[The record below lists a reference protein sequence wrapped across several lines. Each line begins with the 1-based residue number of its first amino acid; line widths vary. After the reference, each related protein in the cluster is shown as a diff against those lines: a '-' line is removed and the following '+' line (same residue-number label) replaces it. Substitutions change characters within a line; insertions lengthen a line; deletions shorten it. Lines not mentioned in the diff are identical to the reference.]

1 MENTDKT
8 MVNDKTKCS
17 FVLISLCIDN
27 KKNDLIANSAKVT
40 TIGTFDG
47 VHIGHQKILNHV
59 VNLAKKQGYTPIVLT
74 LFPHPRMVLQKD
86 DSIKLLNTIDER
98 IAILKSLGI
107 EEVVVKKFTKQFA
120 NLSAKEYVKNILV
133 DELNTKQIVIG
144 YDHHFGKNRSAN
156 ITDLKSFAQQYDF
169 KVEEIS
175 AQDIKDVTVSST
187 KIRNALDK
195 GEIALANSFLGYSYF
210 ITGTVIKGKGLGR
223 TISFPTANLYIK
235 ESYKLIPNDG
245 VYVVKSQVENK
256 NIFGMMNIG
265 TNPTVDGKTRSIE
278 VHFFNFKAN
287 LYEVELKIEF
297 LKRLRNEEK
306 FENLE
311 ALKVQLKKD
320 KVSATDYINSINE

>member
-1 MENTDKT
+1 MKINKT
-8 MVNDKTKCS
+8 H
-17 FVLISLCIDN
+17 
-27 KKNDLIANSAKVT
+27 DLIANSAKVT

-47 VHIGHQKILNHV
+47 VHIGHQKILKKV
-59 VNLAKKQGYTPIVLT
+59 VKLAEKQAYLPVVLT

-98 IAILKSLGI
+98 IDILKSLGI
-107 EEVVVKKFTKQFA
+107 KGVIVKEFTKEFA
-120 NLSAKEYVKNILV
+120 NLSAKDYVKNILV

-156 ITDLKSFAQQYDF
+156 IEDLKIFAQHYDF
-169 KVEEIS
+169 KVEEIL

-195 GEIALANSFLGYSYF
+195 GEVALANLFLGYNYF

-223 TISFPTANLYIK
+223 TIDFPTANIHIK

-245 VYVVKSQVENK
+245 VYVVKSQIK
-256 NIFGMMNIG
+256 NEIIYGMINIG

-278 VHFFNFKAN
+278 VHFFNFNEDIYDSK
-287 LYEVELKIEF
+287 LKIEF
-297 LKRLRNEEK
+297 LKRLRSEEK
-306 FENLE
+306 FKNIE
-311 ALKVQLKKD
+311 ALKTQLKRD
-320 KVSATDYINSINE
+320 KVNALDYINTLNE

>member
-1 MENTDKT
+1 
-8 MVNDKTKCS
+8 
-17 FVLISLCIDN
+17 L
-27 KKNDLIANSAKVT
+27 AKVI

-47 VHIGHQKILNHV
+47 VHIGHQKILNQV
-59 VNLAKKQGYTPIVLT
+59 VKLAKQQGYAPVVLT
-74 LFPHPRMVLQKD
+74 LFPHPRMVLKKD

-107 EEVVVKKFTKQFA
+107 EEVIVKKFTKKFA
-120 NLSAKEYVKNILV
+120 DLSAKDYVKNILV

-156 ITDLKSFAQQYDF
+156 INDLKSFAQHYDF

-195 GEIALANSFLGYSYF
+195 GEIALANSFLGYNYF
-210 ITGTVIKGKGLGR
+210 ITGTVIKGKSLGR
-223 TISFPTANLYIK
+223 TISFPTANIYIK

-245 VYVVKSQVENK
+245 VYVVKSQIKNK
-256 NIFGMMNIG
+256 TVFGMMNIG

-278 VHFFNFKAN
+278 VHFLNFKDDI
-287 LYEVELKIEF
+287 YEVELKIEF
-297 LKRLRNEEK
+297 LKRLRSEQK
-306 FENLE
+306 FVNLE

-320 KVSATDYINSINE
+320 KVNATDYINTLNE